1 MILHDH
7 PNEVLGTLT
16 RVVMSSHL
24 RTFIK
29 HGLEKNII
37 GFQLLFT
44 RLANLRIDQA
54 PHRGHNETVLQR
66 LISTQFAKHVEVAA
80 GDASHPWIGNTMEVE
95 NSTQGNAPFVP
106 MSDKC

>member
-1 MILHDH
+1 MILHNH
-7 PNEVLGTLT
+7 PKKVLGTFA
-16 RVVMSSHL
+16 RVIMPSHP
-24 RTFIK
+24 RTLIK
-29 HGLEKNII
+29 HGLEEKII
-37 GFQLLFT
+37 GFQLLFA

-54 PHRGHNETVLQR
+54 PHCGYNEDVLQR

-95 NSTQGNAPFVP
+95 NSTQGTAPFVP